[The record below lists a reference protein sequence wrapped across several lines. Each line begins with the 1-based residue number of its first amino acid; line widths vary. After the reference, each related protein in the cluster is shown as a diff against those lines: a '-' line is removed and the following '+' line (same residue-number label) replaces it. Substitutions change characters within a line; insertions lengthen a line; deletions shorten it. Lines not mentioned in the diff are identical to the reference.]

1 VAGHGLNVL
10 NISGDMAVKKPKK
23 EEDRGTEGERAIK
36 WIQKH
41 CRVPEGSDVGK
52 PVVLREWQKKILTD
66 IYDNPDGT
74 RRAIISFAR
83 KNGKTALVA
92 FILLLHLIGPRSK
105 QNSHI
110 YSAAQSRDQAAI
122 IFGLAAKVVRLNPAL
137 SEHIIIRDSRKELVC
152 PPRGTHY
159 QALSA
164 EVATS
169 FGLSPSLIV
178 HDELGQVC
186 RREQLRHRKTI
197 GFSLHA

>member
-1 VAGHGLNVL
+1 MALLSPWSLVL
-10 NISGDMAVKKPKK
+10 VLVWHLEQKRRTTKTLRASAPSSGFK
-23 EEDRGTEGERAIK
+23 
-36 WIQKH
+36 KH

-52 PVVLREWQKKILTD
+52 PVVLREWQKQILID
-66 IYDNPDGT
+66 IYDNPEGT

-137 SEHIIIRDSRKELVC
+137 AEHIIMRDSRKELVC
-152 PPRGTHY
+152 PPRGTRLKSLP
-159 QALSA
+159 ASVFLPLSSCM
-164 EVATS
+164 TS
-169 FGLSPSLIV
+169 WDKSAVESSL
-178 HDELGQVC
+178 GTGKQ
-186 RREQLRHRKTI
+186 
-197 GFSLHA
+197 